1 MAEVRRRRW
10 LRALGMV
17 FVGLVVVLAAG
28 LATLV
33 LMKPKQRPAST
44 EKVERT
50 PERLER
56 GRFLAETLVGCT
68 VCHSAHRNDI
78 YGWPVVPGTFGEGG
92 FAFDEKLGM
101 PGKVCAQNITQD
113 VETGIGGWT
122 DGEIMRAVRE
132 GVAKDGHALFP
143 MMPYQN
149 LHSMS
154 DEDVRSV
161 VVYLRSLKPVH
172 KQTPAVHLDFP
183 VNYLIKM
190 TPQPVEGPIATPKPS
205 DGLAYGKYLVEMAGC
220 VDCHTIHEKGNPV
233 AGMEFAGGWVLTM
246 PWGRVIPLNIT
257 PDPETGIGNMTRE
270 QFIGL
275 FKSFEDM
282 APMAAPPGRN
292 TMMPWTALATL
303 PESDL
308 GAIYDYLRTVK
319 PVKNKIVTAFPDAP
333 KDG

>member
-1 MAEVRRRRW
+1 MAAVRRRRW

-17 FVGLVVVLAAG
+17 FIGLVVVLAAG

-33 LMKPKQRPAST
+33 LMKPKMRPAST
-44 EKVERT
+44 ETVERT

-56 GRFLAETLVGCT
+56 GRFLAETLVGCMD
-68 VCHSAHRNDI
+68 CHSSHRNDI
-78 YGWPVVPGTFGEGG
+78 YGWPVVPGTYGEGG

-172 KQTPAVHLDFP
+172 KQTPAVQLDFP
-183 VNYLIKM
+183 VKYLIKM
-190 TPQPVEGPIATPKPS
+190 APRPVDGPIATPTPS
-205 DGLAYGKYLVEMAGC
+205 DGLAYGKYLVEMADC
-220 VDCHTIHEKGNPV
+220 INCHTIHEKGNPV
-233 AGMEFAGGWVLTM
+233 EGMEFAGGWVLTM
-246 PWGRVIPLNIT
+246 PWGRVVPLNIT

-270 QFIGL
+270 QFIGR
-275 FKSFEDM
+275 FKSFDGM
-282 APMAAPPGRN
+282 APTPAGPGRN
-292 TMMPWTALATL
+292 TIMPWIELAKL
-303 PESDL
+303 PELDL
-308 GAIYDYLRTVK
+308 GAMYDYLRTVK
-319 PVKNKIVTAFPDAP
+319 PIKNKIATAFPDAP

>member
-33 LMKPKQRPAST
+33 LMKPKMRPAST

-56 GRFLAETLVGCT
+56 GRFLAEVLVGCMD
-68 VCHSAHRNDI
+68 CHSSHRNDV
-78 YGWPVVPGTFGEGG
+78 YGWPVDPATYGEGG
-92 FAFDEKLGM
+92 LAFDQKLGF

-113 VETGIGGWT
+113 METGIGGWT

-143 MMPYQN
+143 MMPYQG
-149 LHSMS
+149 LRAMS
-154 DEDVRSV
+154 DEDMRSV
-161 VVYLRSLKPVH
+161 VVYLRSVKPVH
-172 KQTPAVHLDFP
+172 KQTPEVQLDFP
-183 VNYLIKM
+183 VNYLIKLAPRPLDGPVP
-190 TPQPVEGPIATPKPS
+190 TPTPS
-205 DGLAYGKYLVEMAGC
+205 DGLAYGKYLTVLAGC
-220 VDCHTIHEKGNPV
+220 VECHTQHEKGDPV
-233 AGMEFAGGWVLTM
+233 AGMEFAGGWVLSM
-246 PWGRVIPLNIT
+246 PWGRVVTLNIT

-270 QFIGL
+270 QFIGR
-275 FKSFEDM
+275 FKAFEGM
-282 APMAAPPGRN
+282 QPTSAAPGRN
-292 TMMPWTALATL
+292 TIMPWLTMAKL

-319 PVKNKIVTAFPDAP
+319 PIKNKIATAFPDAP
-333 KDG
+333 KEG